1 MRTSAARRRSLWRT
15 GPTALR
21 KTRHAGLEVRKGS
34 GIRRVSVFVR
44 LQYAAW
50 DNEPLDGG
58 MREQWGFW
66 REFVLCRYVD
76 ELLRC
81 QLASREGRPT
91 RAIEQQWAHALHS
104 REFLIR
110 FISAQPD
117 YNSPRSP
124 VIFNSWYRQGMVP
137 GASDW
142 SGPQNV
148 ASSPRCIPYANFFAR
163 TLRNKDGPPRRDE
176 ALRL

>member
-124 VIFNSWYRQGMVP
+124 VIFNSWYRQGMVL
-137 GASDW
+137 GQVTGQVRKTWQAHHVVSLTRT
-142 SGPQNV
+142 SLRGPYEIRMGH
-148 ASSPRCIPYANFFAR
+148 PEE
-163 TLRNKDGPPRRDE
+163 T
-176 ALRL
+176 RL